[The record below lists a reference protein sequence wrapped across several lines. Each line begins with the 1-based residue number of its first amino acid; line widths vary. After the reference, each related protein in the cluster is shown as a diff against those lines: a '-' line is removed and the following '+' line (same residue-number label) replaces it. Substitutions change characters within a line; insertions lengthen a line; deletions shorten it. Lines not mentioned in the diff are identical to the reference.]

1 MLGYIQDLLARFV
14 AYFYNLCSRKN
25 ETEDTTLL
33 DPREAIVY
41 EDYMHKKDMRE
52 LNDIFSFVRK
62 KENDIKRKCQNP
74 LKRRNPQK
82 LR

>member
-1 MLGYIQDLLARFV
+1 MLGYIQNLLASLFD
-14 AYFYNLCSRKN
+14 YFYNFCSRKS
-25 ETEDTTLL
+25 ETENTTLL

-62 KENDIKRKCQNP
+62 KENAIKRKCLNP
-74 LKRRNPQK
+74 LKLRNPQK
-82 LR
+82 LG